1 MKTLYLDCQMGASGD
16 MIAGALLELAGD
28 RERTLAELNAIG
40 VPGVVFEARTL
51 SKCGI
56 AATHLSVL
64 VNGREEGAACEGH
77 HHSHDHG
84 AHRHEHRTLA
94 DMLAIVDALSLPTGV
109 ARRVREVYSLLA
121 KAESLAH
128 GRDVGEIH
136 FHEVGA
142 MDAVAD
148 IVAACWLLD
157 RMGADEVVASPVNV
171 GSGTV
176 VCAHGELPV
185 PAPATAI
192 LLEGVPTYSDGVIR
206 GELTTPTGAAL
217 LKSFVSRFAPQPPMV
232 VEAIGCGAGTRDFP
246 RANFVRALLGASCE
260 DSAGS
265 VLELRFNV
273 DDMTGEELAFASERI
288 FKAGA
293 LDVSFAG
300 VLMKKGRPGH
310 VVCVICSPADRDAV
324 VRAIFANTSTLG
336 VREFLCRRY
345 EMERTVERV
354 RLADG
359 TEVRCKVASGYGVS
373 RTKWEA
379 DDVAAY
385 AAKNAVSLSEA
396 LRRIEGASACSTSAP
411 GSRSPRSRSK
421 IPWSDVVCLRG

>member
-40 VPGVVFEARTL
+40 IPGVVFEARTL

-64 VNGREEGAACEGH
+64 VNGHEEGAAYEGH
-77 HHSHDHG
+77 HHHHDHG
-84 AHRHEHRTLA
+84 AHHHEHHHEHRTLD
-94 DMLAIVDALSLPTGV
+94 DMLAIVDALSLPPDV

-121 KAESLAH
+121 KAESRAH

-148 IVAACWLLD
+148 IVAACWLLE
-157 RMGADEVVASPVNV
+157 RTGADEVVASPVNV

-176 VCAHGELPV
+176 MCAHGELPV

-192 LLEGVPTYSDGVIR
+192 LLEGVPTYSDGAIR

-232 VEAIGCGAGTRDFP
+232 VEAIGCGAGARDFP
-246 RANFVRALLGASCE
+246 RANFVRAMLGVSCE

-310 VVCVICSPADRDAV
+310 IVCVICRPADRDAV

-336 VREFLCRRY
+336 VRELLCRRY
-345 EMERTVERV
+345 EMERTVESV

-359 TEVRCKVASGYGVS
+359 TEVRRKVASGYGVR

-379 DDVAAY
+379 DDVAVY
-385 AAKNAVSLSEA
+385 AVKNAVSLSEA
-396 LRRIEGASACSTSAP
+396 VRRIEG
-411 GSRSPRSRSK
+411 
-421 IPWSDVVCLRG
+421 

>member
-40 VPGVVFEARTL
+40 IPGVVFEAQAL

-64 VNGREEGAACEGH
+64 VNGQEEGVACEEH
-77 HHSHDHG
+77 HHG
-84 AHRHEHRTLA
+84 AHHHHHEHEAHHHEHGAHHHEHRSLD
-94 DMLAIVDALSLPTGV
+94 DMLAIVDKLSLPSDV
-109 ARRVREVYSLLA
+109 ARRVREVYTLLA
-121 KAESLAH
+121 KAESRAH

-148 IVAACWLLD
+148 IVAACWLFE
-157 RMGADEVVASPVNV
+157 RTGADEVVASPVHV

-176 VCAHGELPV
+176 MCAHGELPV

-217 LKSFVSRFAPQPPMV
+217 LKSFVSRFAAQPPMS
-232 VEAIGCGAGTRDFP
+232 VEAIGYGAGAKDFP
-246 RANFVRALLGASCE
+246 RANFVRAMLGASCE
-260 DSAGS
+260 GATDE

-273 DDMTGEELAFASERI
+273 DDMTGEELAFASDRI
-288 FKAGA
+288 FQAGA

-300 VLMKKGRPGH
+300 VVMKKGRPGH
-310 VVCVICSPADRDAV
+310 IACVICRTVDRDAV
-324 VRAIFANTSTLG
+324 VRAIFAHTSTLG
-336 VREFLCRRY
+336 VRELLCRRY
-345 EMERTVERV
+345 EMERSVERV

-359 TEVRCKVASGYGVS
+359 TEIRRKVASGYGV
-373 RTKWEA
+373 RRAKWEA

-385 AAKNAVSLSEA
+385 AVKNAISLDEA
-396 LRRIEGASACSTSAP
+396 LRRMALPNDEVFA
-411 GSRSPRSRSK
+411 
-421 IPWSDVVCLRG
+421 V

>member
-16 MIAGALLELAGD
+16 MIAGALLELVSD

-40 VPGVVFEARTL
+40 IPGVVFEARTL

-56 AATHLSVL
+56 TATHLSVL
-64 VNGREEGAACEGH
+64 VNGHEEGAACEEHHHGDHHHHHGHEGH
-77 HHSHDHG
+77 HHEHE
-84 AHRHEHRTLA
+84 AHRHEHRSLD
-94 DMLAIVDALSLPTGV
+94 DMLAIVDGLSLPPDV

-121 KAESLAH
+121 KAESRAH
-128 GRDVGEIH
+128 GREVGEIH

-157 RMGADEVVASPVNV
+157 RTGADEVVASPVNV

-176 VCAHGELPV
+176 MCAHGELPV

-192 LLEGVPTYSDGVIR
+192 LLEGVSTYSDGAIR

-217 LKSFVSRFAPQPPMV
+217 LKSFVSRFTAQPPMV
-232 VEAIGCGAGTRDFP
+232 VEAIGCGAGTREFP
-246 RANFVRALLGASCE
+246 RANFVRALLGTSSEGAADE
-260 DSAGS
+260 

-273 DDMTGEELAFASERI
+273 DDMTGEELAFASDRI
-288 FKAGA
+288 FQSGA

-300 VLMKKGRPGH
+300 VVMKKGRPGH
-310 VVCVICSPADRDAV
+310 IACVLCRPADRDAV

-336 VREFLCRRY
+336 VRELLCRRY
-345 EMERTVERV
+345 EMERSVERV
-354 RLADG
+354 HLADG
-359 TEVRCKVASGYGVS
+359 TEIRRKVASGYGVR

-385 AAKNAVSLSEA
+385 AVKNAIPLDEA
-396 LRRIEGASACSTSAP
+396 QRRIEG
-411 GSRSPRSRSK
+411 R
-421 IPWSDVVCLRG
+421 